1 MRHPDDALR
10 EDLATATRVLAR
22 HGMIGMFG
30 HVSVMT
36 DDPQRYL
43 ICPGA
48 GTRKDRCRPSDVIEL
63 DLDHEFAPG
72 LPLELYMHAEAHRR
86 SPETIRSLV
95 HVHSP
100 ALTSLSALAEIPTEL
115 LLIHAAFWPTA
126 MPVWDEAELVR
137 DRARA
142 ERMIELLG
150 DEALLLLR
158 WHGAVIVG
166 ATLKEA
172 LMRTIMAETH
182 AQQLLVA
189 LSHGRPLAP
198 VPPQVD
204 RDDLYERV
212 LSPVTHDM
220 QWRLESSYVESPPGA
235 NLATPRSASG
245 AG

>member
-1 MRHPDDALR
+1 MRQEDSALR

-22 HGMIGMFG
+22 HGMVGMFG

-36 DDPQRYL
+36 DDPRRYL

-48 GTRKDRCRPSDVIEL
+48 GTRKGRCRPSDIIEL
-63 DLDHEFAPG
+63 DLDDEFAPG

-86 SPETIRSLV
+86 TPETIRSLV

-100 ALTSLSALAEIPTEL
+100 ALTSLSAIAVFPTEL
-115 LLIHAAFWPTA
+115 LLIHAAFWPNA
-126 MPVWDEAELVR
+126 MPVWDEPELVR
-137 DRARA
+137 DRPRA
-142 ERMIELLG
+142 ERMIDLLG

-166 ATLKEA
+166 STLKEA
-172 LMRTIMAETH
+172 LARTILAETH

-198 VPPQVD
+198 VPSATD
-204 RDDLYERV
+204 RADLYERV
-212 LSPVTHDM
+212 LPPFTHDM
-220 QWRLESSYVESPPGA
+220 SWRFESSYVPEPVNHRP
-235 NLATPRSASG
+235 ASD

>member
-1 MRHPDDALR
+1 MLQNDRGLR

-30 HVSVMT
+30 HVSVIT

-48 GTRKDRCRPSDVIEL
+48 GTRKDRCRPRDILEL
-63 DLDHEFAPG
+63 DLDQEFEPG
-72 LPLELYMHAEAHRR
+72 RPLELYMHAEAHRR
-86 SPETIRSLV
+86 APEKIRSLV

-115 LLIHAAFWPTA
+115 ILIHAAFWPPR
-126 MPVWDEAELVR
+126 MPVWEEAELVR

-142 ERMIELLG
+142 ARMIDLLG
-150 DEALLLLR
+150 DDALLLLR

-166 ATLKEA
+166 ATLEEA
-172 LMRTIMAETH
+172 LIRTLMAETH
-182 AQQLLVA
+182 AQQLLTA
-189 LSHGRPLAP
+189 LAHGRPLAP
-198 VPPQVD
+198 VPPDVD

-212 LSPVTHDM
+212 LSPITHDM
-220 QWRLESSYVESPPGA
+220 NWRLESSYVVEPPGA
-235 NLATPRSASG
+235 NLA
-245 AG
+245 

>member
-1 MRHPDDALR
+1 MRQGDLR

-48 GTRKDRCRPSDVIEL
+48 GTRKDRCRASDILEL
-63 DLDHEFAPG
+63 DLDQEFEPG
-72 LPLELYMHAEAHRR
+72 RPLELYMHSEAHRR
-86 SPETIRSLV
+86 APDTIRSLV

-115 LLIHAAFWPTA
+115 LLIHAAFWPRT
-126 MPVWDEAELVR
+126 MPVWDEPELVR

-142 ERMIELLG
+142 ERMMDLLG
-150 DEALLLLR
+150 GEAVLRLR

-172 LMRTIMAETH
+172 LIRTIMAETH
-182 AQQLLVA
+182 AQQLLTA
-189 LSHGRPLAP
+189 LAHGRPLAP
-198 VPPQVD
+198 VPSDVD
-204 RDDLYERV
+204 RDELYERV
-212 LSPVTHDM
+212 LSPVTHEM
-220 QWRLESSYVESPPGA
+220 QWRLERSYVPEPPGA
-235 NLATPRSASG
+235 NRT
-245 AG
+245 

>member
-1 MRHPDDALR
+1 MRAGERALR
-10 EDLATATRVLAR
+10 EDMATATRVLAR
-22 HGMIGMFG
+22 HEMIGMFG

-48 GTRKDRCRPSDVIEL
+48 GTRKDRCRASEILELDL
-63 DLDHEFAPG
+63 DLDHEFEPG

-86 SPETIRSLV
+86 GPETIRSLL

-115 LLIHAAFWPTA
+115 LLIHAAFWPTQI
-126 MPVWDEAELVR
+126 PVWDEAELVR
-137 DRARA
+137 DRTRA
-142 ERMIELLG
+142 ERMIALLG

-166 ATLKEA
+166 ATLREA

-189 LSHGRPLAP
+189 LAHGRRLAP
-198 VPPQVD
+198 VPAHVD
-204 RDDLYERV
+204 RADLYERV
-212 LSPVTHDM
+212 LSPFTHDM
-220 QWRLESSYVESPPGA
+220 HWRLESSYVAEPPGA
-235 NLATPRSASG
+235 NLS
-245 AG
+245 

>member
-1 MRHPDDALR
+1 MRQQDEALR
-10 EDLATATRVLAR
+10 EELATATRVLAR

-48 GTRKDRCRPSDVIEL
+48 GTRKDRCRPSEILKL
-63 DLDHEFAPG
+63 DLDHEFEPG

-86 SPETIRSLV
+86 RPETIRSLV

-100 ALTSLSALAEIPTEL
+100 ALTSLTALEQIPTEL

-126 MPVWDEAELVR
+126 VPLWDEAELVR
-137 DRARA
+137 DRTRA
-142 ERMIELLG
+142 EAMIDLLG

-172 LMRTIMAETH
+172 LIRTIMAETH

-198 VPPQVD
+198 VPSEVD
-204 RDDLYERV
+204 RADLYDRV
-212 LSPVTHDM
+212 LSPATHEM
-220 QWRLESSYVESPPGA
+220 HWRLESSYVAEPPGA
-235 NLATPRSASG
+235 KLS
-245 AG
+245 

>member
-1 MRHPDDALR
+1 MRQDNEALR
-10 EDLATATRVLAR
+10 ADLATATRVLAR
-22 HGMIGMFG
+22 HGMVGMFG

-36 DDPQRYL
+36 DNPQRYL

-48 GTRKDRCRPSDVIEL
+48 GTRKDRCRPSDIIEL
-63 DLDHEFAPG
+63 DLDDQFEPG

-86 SPETIRSLV
+86 RPETIRSLV
-95 HVHSP
+95 HIHSP
-100 ALTSLSALAEIPTEL
+100 ALTSLSALAEIPTAL

-126 MPVWDEAELVR
+126 IPVWDEAELVR
-137 DRARA
+137 DRGRA

-166 ATLKEA
+166 TTLKEA
-172 LMRTIMAETH
+172 LIRTIMAETH

-198 VPPQVD
+198 VPSEVD
-204 RDDLYERV
+204 RADLYERV

-220 QWRLESSYVESPPGA
+220 HWQLESSYVAEPPGA
-235 NLATPRSASG
+235 NLRTRG
-245 AG
+245 

>member
-1 MRHPDDALR
+1 MRQGNEALR

-22 HGMIGMFG
+22 HQMIGMFG

-48 GTRKDRCRPSDVIEL
+48 GTRKDRCHPSDIIEL
-63 DLDHEFAPG
+63 DLDEEFEPG

-86 SPETIRSLV
+86 MPETIRSLV

-100 ALTSLSALAEIPTEL
+100 ALTGLSALAEIPTEL
-115 LLIHAAFWPTA
+115 LLIHAAFWPA
-126 MPVWDEAELVR
+126 AIPVWDEAELVR
-137 DRARA
+137 DRPRA

-166 ATLKEA
+166 TTLKEA
-172 LMRTIMAETH
+172 LIRTIMAETH

-198 VPPQVD
+198 VPPEVD
-204 RDDLYERV
+204 RADLYTRV
-212 LSPVTHDM
+212 LSPATHEM
-220 QWRLESSYVESPPGA
+220 QWRLESSYVTESPGA
-235 NLATPRSASG
+235 NLF
-245 AG
+245 

>member
-1 MRHPDDALR
+1 MQHDEGVLR
-10 EDLATATRVLAR
+10 QDLATATRVLAR

-36 DDPQRYL
+36 GDPQRYL

-48 GTRKDRCRPSDVIEL
+48 GTRKDRCRPSEIIEL
-63 DLDHEFAPG
+63 DLDREFEPG

-86 SPETIRSLV
+86 KPESIRSLI

-100 ALTSLSALAEIPTEL
+100 ALTSLSAIAEVPTEL
-115 LLIHAAFWPTA
+115 LLIHAAFWPQA
-126 MPVWDEAELVR
+126 MPVWEEAELVR
-137 DRARA
+137 DRPRA
-142 ERMIELLG
+142 ERMIDLLG

-166 ATLKEA
+166 STLKEA
-172 LMRTIMAETH
+172 LARTILAETH

-198 VPPQVD
+198 VASDVD
-204 RDDLYERV
+204 RADLYERV
-212 LSPVTHDM
+212 LPPFTHDLH
-220 QWRLESSYVESPPGA
+220 WRFESSYVPEP
-235 NLATPRSASG
+235 
-245 AG
+245 

>member
-1 MRHPDDALR
+1 MRQADQALR
-10 EDLATATRVLAR
+10 EDLAIATRILAR
-22 HGMIGMFG
+22 HEMIGMFG

-48 GTRKDRCRPSDVIEL
+48 GTRKDRCRPSDIIEL
-63 DLDHEFAPG
+63 DLDHEFEPG

-100 ALTSLSALAEIPTEL
+100 ALTSLSGLAEVPTEL
-115 LLIHAAFWPTA
+115 LLIHAAFWPTTV
-126 MPVWDEAELVR
+126 PVWEEAELVR
-137 DRARA
+137 DRIRA

-150 DEALLLLR
+150 EEALLLLR

-172 LMRTIMAETH
+172 IIRTVMAETH

-198 VPPQVD
+198 VPAEVD
-204 RDDLYERV
+204 RADLYDRV
-212 LSPVTHDM
+212 LSPFTHEM
-220 QWRLESSYVESPPGA
+220 HWRLESSYVPEPPGA
-235 NLATPRSASG
+235 RLT
-245 AG
+245 